1 MADPLN
7 PSDVNNTPTSSYEIN
22 VEKRQVQEVQVSRTT
37 QALARE
43 TVENLTKTKESLIR
57 DMSTQVIP
65 TDQIP
70 SYFAKLNDVHG
81 QIESLAESIN
91 QNVSTEMTEQDKEH
105 LARKAKEIGQE
116 RAGKLFG
123 MKQPEVSKMLKGR

>member
-65 TDQIP
+65 TAQIP

-81 QIESLAESIN
+81 QIEALAESIN

-116 RAGKLFG
+116 KAGKLFG